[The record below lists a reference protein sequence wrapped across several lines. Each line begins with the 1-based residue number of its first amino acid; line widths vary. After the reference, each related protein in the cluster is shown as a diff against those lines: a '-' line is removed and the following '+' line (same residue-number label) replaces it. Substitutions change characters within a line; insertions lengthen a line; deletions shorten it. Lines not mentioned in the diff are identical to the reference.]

1 MFDSIKQAYK
11 SYKIK
16 NELFKQLNRNG
27 IQLTKSEEDMVSDLV
42 KIIVI
47 NRATIIEVY
56 NSLIKL
62 QPVVADLVQFFNDNF
77 KVDKQNIA

>member
-1 MFDSIKQAYK
+1 
-11 SYKIK
+11 
-16 NELFKQLNRNG
+16 
-27 IQLTKSEEDMVSDLV
+27 MVSDLV